1 MTEFETK
8 MTVGLAEL
16 KSKIEEIQGDLKRDY
31 KVLHGNGS
39 PGLIHRVTVLEHNMK
54 WIKWIVGAIGTGIG
68 IVGTNLKE
76 WIK

>member
-16 KSKIEEIQGDLKRDY
+16 KSKIEEIKEALDKDY
-31 KVLHGNGS
+31 HALHGNGH

-68 IVGTNLKE
+68 IVAANLKE
-76 WIK
+76 WMK